1 MSWDPETSRTCSA
14 LNEYVSDRSNERT
27 GLSKQPRQDADN
39 EPSANPVAYRYRW
52 VILAVF
58 ALLNIVVE
66 MHWVALAPVT
76 SEAAAFYRVTPMS
89 IGFLSMLFMLVYIII
104 SMPASYII
112 DTYGLRPGIGVGAG
126 LIGVFGLLKG
136 LYASNYA
143 MVVLCQI
150 GLAVAQ
156 PFILNAYTG
165 LAAKW
170 FPINERATATG
181 LAALSQ
187 YLGIVVAMAVTPLV
201 VNACGIP
208 GMFLAY
214 GIAAMAAA
222 VLFFLL
228 FREQP
233 PTPSSLADEK
243 ERLLVGAG
251 LRHIFHQRDML
262 LLFGLFFIGIGI
274 FNALTT
280 WIEQVL
286 APRGFSEEQAG
297 IAGAAMIL
305 GGIIGASILPPLS
318 DRMRR
323 RVPFLLLCTV
333 MSVPG
338 LAGLAFAHSYP
349 VLLCA
354 SFLLGFF
361 TMSAGPI
368 GFQYG
373 AELCYPAPES
383 TSQGLLLLAGQ
394 VSGAA
399 FIYGMHAFRS
409 EGGSMTPFMVLFIV
423 LTVVNAFLCTRL
435 TESKLLRNRE

>member
-1 MSWDPETSRTCSA
+1 M
-14 LNEYVSDRSNERT
+14 
-27 GLSKQPRQDADN
+27 
-39 EPSANPVAYRYRW
+39 
-52 VILAVF
+52 F
-58 ALLNIVVE
+58 ALLNIVIE

-76 SEAAAFYRVTPMS
+76 GEAAAYYRVTPMS
-89 IGFLSMLFMLVYIII
+89 IGFLSMVFMLVYIVV

-112 DTYGLRPGIGVGAG
+112 DTCGLRRGIGAGAA

-136 LYASNYA
+136 LCASNYA
-143 MVVLCQI
+143 MVVVCQV

-170 FPINERATATG
+170 FPMNERATATG

-187 YLGIVVAMAVTPLV
+187 YLGIIVAMAVTPFV
-201 VNACGIP
+201 VRAYGIG

-214 GIAAMAAA
+214 GVVAMAAA

-228 FREQP
+228 FRDQP
-233 PTPSSLADEK
+233 PTPSSSAGDGA
-243 ERLLVGAG
+243 RLSVGAG
-251 LRHIFHQRDML
+251 LRHIFRQPQML
-262 LLFGLFFIGIGI
+262 LLLGLFFIGIGI

-280 WIEQVL
+280 WIEQIL

-305 GGIIGASILPPLS
+305 GGVIGASILPPLS
-318 DRMRR
+318 DRLRR
-323 RVPFLLLCTV
+323 RVPFLL
-333 MSVPG
+333 MSTLLTIPG
-338 LAGLAFAHSYP
+338 LAGLAFARSYP
-349 VLLCA
+349 VLLCS
-354 SFLLGFF
+354 SFLLGLF

-373 AELCYPAPES
+373 AELCHPAPES

-394 VSGAA
+394 ISGAA
-399 FIYGMHAFRS
+399 FIYGMYAFRS
-409 EGGSMTPFMVLFIV
+409 DGGSMTPFMLLFIA
-423 LTVVNAFLCTRL
+423 LTVVNAFLCARL
-435 TESKLLRNRE
+435 TESRLLREKE